1 MDDSF
6 KEKLTDILKDRIS
19 ISEGTRANYARGE
32 DAYEP
37 VLSQAVVFPESNEEV
52 SKILKLCN
60 ENKVPVVP
68 FGTGTSLE
76 GHAVGNEKGITISLE
91 KMNKV
96 LSVNAADFDCRVQA
110 NVTRKQ
116 LNEYLREDG
125 VFFPIDPGADA
136 ALGGMAACSASG
148 TMAVKYGT
156 MRTVVTGLTV
166 VLPNGEIIKT
176 GTRAK
181 KSSAGYN
188 LTNLFIG
195 SEGTLGIITEVHLRL
210 SPIPESIMSAVC
222 HFPDLESAVL
232 TAQEVIQYGVPIARI
247 EMLNKD
253 QMEISIKYSKLD
265 KAEPLP
271 TLFFEFHGSEPS
283 NKESINIVEELSK
296 NNGGSD
302 FKWAESLEE
311 RNKLWKAR
319 HEIYYAVKS
328 QGTNVKI
335 YATDVCVPI
344 SKLVEC
350 IKFSENEIQQHGL
363 KAPMVGHVGDGNFH
377 VTVIYDPS
385 KEGEY
390 EIIRNFSDKLIDKAL
405 ELEGTIT
412 GEHGIGL
419 QKKKYLLREHADNL
433 PVMKAIAIASEEDL
447 ATAKIFQKHA
457 DMLLFDSKPPSGA
470 SRPGGNALSF
480 EWSLVANQDW
490 RLPWMLAGGI
500 DVANLSLA
508 VEISG
513 ASAIDVSSGVED
525 SKGFKSPV
533 KIKELLYFAATL

>member
-1 MDDSF
+1 MNELLQ
-6 KEKLTDILKDRIS
+6 KELKQILNGRFS
-19 ISEGTRANYARGE
+19 LSESTRANYARGE
-32 DAYEP
+32 DSYEP
-37 VLSQAVVFPESNEEV
+37 VLSQAVAFPETNEEV

-60 ENKVPVVP
+60 EHKVPVVP

-76 GHAVGNEKGITISLE
+76 GHVVGNENGITISLE

-96 LSVNAADFDCRVQA
+96 LSVNGNDFDCRVQA

-125 VFFPIDPGADA
+125 IFFPIDPGADA
-136 ALGGMAACSASG
+136 ALGGMAATSASG

-156 MRTVVTGLTV
+156 MRTVVSGLTV
-166 VLPNGEIIKT
+166 VLANGDIIKT

-253 QMEISIKYSKLD
+253 QMEISIKYSKLENV
-265 KAEPLP
+265 EPLP
-271 TLFFEFHGSEPS
+271 TLFFEFHGSESS
-283 NKESINIVEELSK
+283 NKESIKIVEELSK

-302 FKWAESLEE
+302 FKWAESIED

-319 HEIYYAVKS
+319 HEIYYAVKA

-335 YATDVCVPI
+335 YATDICVPI
-344 SKLVEC
+344 SNLVEC
-350 IKFSENEIQQHGL
+350 IKFSEKEIQQYGL

-377 VTVIYDPS
+377 VTVIYDPA
-385 KEGEY
+385 KKGEY

-419 QKKKYLLREHADNL
+419 QKKEYLLKEHPDNL
-433 PVMKAIAIASEEDL
+433 PLMKSIKRSLDVNNIMNPGKVFDL
-447 ATAKIFQKHA
+447 
-457 DMLLFDSKPPSGA
+457 
-470 SRPGGNALSF
+470 N
-480 EWSLVANQDW
+480 
-490 RLPWMLAGGI
+490 
-500 DVANLSLA
+500 
-508 VEISG
+508 
-513 ASAIDVSSGVED
+513 
-525 SKGFKSPV
+525 
-533 KIKELLYFAATL
+533 

>member
-1 MDDSF
+1 MNDAL
-6 KEKLTDILKDRIS
+6 KQKLTEILKDRIS
-19 ISEGTRANYARGE
+19 FSEGTRTNYARGE
-32 DAYEP
+32 DTYEP
-37 VLSQAVVFPESNEEV
+37 VLSKAVVFPETNEEV
-52 SKILKLCN
+52 SQILKLCN
-60 ENKVPVVP
+60 EHKVPVVP

-76 GHAVGNEKGITISLE
+76 GHVVGNENGITISLE

-96 LSVNAADFDCRVQA
+96 LSVNASDFDCRVQA

-136 ALGGMAACSASG
+136 ALGGMSATSASG

-156 MRTVVTGLTV
+156 MRTVVSGLTV
-166 VLPNGEIIKT
+166 VLPTGDIVKL
-176 GTRAK
+176 GTRTK

-232 TAQEVIQYGVPIARI
+232 TAQEVIQYGIPIARI

-253 QMEISIKYSKLD
+253 QMEISIKYSKLEN
-265 KAEPLP
+265 AEPMP
-271 TLFFEFHGSEPS
+271 TLFFEFHGSES
-283 NKESINIVEELSK
+283 TNKESINIVEELSK

-302 FKWAESLEE
+302 LKWAETLEE

-319 HEIYYAVKS
+319 HEVYDSVKA
-328 QGTNVKI
+328 QGVNTKV
-335 YATDVCVPI
+335 YTTDICVPI
-344 SKLVEC
+344 SNLVEC
-350 IKFSENEIQQHGL
+350 IKFSEKEIQQHGL

-377 VTVIYDPS
+377 VTILYDPL

-390 EIIRNFSDKLIDKAL
+390 KIIRDFSDKLVDKAL

-419 QKKKYLLREHADNL
+419 QKKKYLLKEHPDNL
-433 PVMKAIAIASEEDL
+433 PVMKSIKKSIDPNNIMNPGKVFDL
-447 ATAKIFQKHA
+447 
-457 DMLLFDSKPPSGA
+457 
-470 SRPGGNALSF
+470 N
-480 EWSLVANQDW
+480 
-490 RLPWMLAGGI
+490 
-500 DVANLSLA
+500 
-508 VEISG
+508 
-513 ASAIDVSSGVED
+513 
-525 SKGFKSPV
+525 
-533 KIKELLYFAATL
+533 

>member
-1 MDDSF
+1 MNDTL
-6 KEKLTDILKDRIS
+6 KQKLTEILNDRIS
-19 ISEGTRANYARGE
+19 FSEGTRANYARGE

-37 VLSQAVVFPESNEEV
+37 VLSQAVVFPETNEEV

-60 ENKVPVVP
+60 EHKVPVVP

-76 GHAVGNEKGITISLE
+76 GHVVGNENGITISLE

-96 LSVNAADFDCRVQA
+96 LSVNASDFDCRVQA

-136 ALGGMAACSASG
+136 ALGGMSATSASG

-156 MRTVVTGLTV
+156 MRTVVSGLTV
-166 VLPNGEIIKT
+166 VLPTGDIVKL
-176 GTRAK
+176 GTRTK

-232 TAQEVIQYGVPIARI
+232 TAQEVIQYGIPIARI

-253 QMEISIKYSKLD
+253 QMEISIKYSKLEN
-265 KAEPLP
+265 AEPMP
-271 TLFFEFHGSEPS
+271 TLFFEFHGSES
-283 NKESINIVEELSK
+283 TNKESINIVEELSK

-302 FKWAESLEE
+302 LKWAETLEE

-319 HEIYYAVKS
+319 HEVYDSVKA
-328 QGTNVKI
+328 QGVNTKV
-335 YATDVCVPI
+335 YTTDICVPI
-344 SKLVEC
+344 SNLVEC
-350 IKFSENEIQQHGL
+350 IKFSEKEIQQHGL

-377 VTVIYDPS
+377 VTILYDPL

-390 EIIRNFSDKLIDKAL
+390 KIIRDFSDKLVDKAL

-419 QKKKYLLREHADNL
+419 QKKKYLLKEHPDNL
-433 PVMKAIAIASEEDL
+433 PVMKSIKKSIDPNNIMNPGKVFDL
-447 ATAKIFQKHA
+447 
-457 DMLLFDSKPPSGA
+457 
-470 SRPGGNALSF
+470 N
-480 EWSLVANQDW
+480 
-490 RLPWMLAGGI
+490 
-500 DVANLSLA
+500 
-508 VEISG
+508 
-513 ASAIDVSSGVED
+513 
-525 SKGFKSPV
+525 
-533 KIKELLYFAATL
+533 